1 MKAVTETQNSEEK
14 TWFWAVVAVAIL
26 THEQVFV
33 LMNVL
38 MNANTRMS
46 RRREGWS
53 ESGVYKIVGPYSR
66 EELNDSDKSSLS
78 LATCMTSPS

>member
-38 MNANTRMS
+38 MNANTRM
-46 RRREGWS
+46 RRREGGS
-53 ESGVYKIVGPYSR
+53 ESGVYEIVGAYSR